1 MKKTAKKLTLSK
13 QTLHRLDSL
22 SEVAGGYALT
32 PACSINQTCPITYC
46 ACPAPSA
53 KCTNVNC

>member
-1 MKKTAKKLTLSK
+1 MKKAAKKLTLSK

-22 SEVAGGYALT
+22 GEVAGGYAIT
-32 PACSINQTCPITYC
+32 HTCSVNYTCPPTYC